1 LLHILPVPLPWFI
14 VGPMMG
20 LSVVGLYAVANLHL
34 GVSGSFVQFVDY
46 ARNRPIQPWR
56 LWFLAGLLIGGALV
70 AMLGTSPQFGIN
82 YGSLSDLLP
91 LGLLV
96 PVLFV
101 GGTLIGFGARWCG
114 ACTSGH
120 AVSGCSTR
128 SPGSYVAAMTFFVT
142 AVAIT
147 LALHAATGGRL

>member
-1 LLHILPVPLPWFI
+1 MLHILPVPLPWFI

-70 AMLGTSPQFGIN
+70 HELAFVTTIWISPSSGVTDPDRILMSVDFPAPFSPHN
-82 YGSLSDLLP
+82 
-91 LGLLV
+91 
-96 PVLFV
+96 
-101 GGTLIGFGARWCG
+101 
-114 ACTSGH
+114 ACTSP
-120 AVSGCSTR
+120 R
-128 SPGSYVAAMTFFVT
+128 
-142 AVAIT
+142 AISMVMLWSACT
-147 LALHAATGGRL
+147 PPYDLLMLRI

>member
-1 LLHILPVPLPWFI
+1 MIVPGYSCSTGSQQSAYTLRAGHDGACAQTRGIIAGRLFLLHILPVPLPWFI

-101 GGTLIGFGARWCG
+101 GGTLIGFGA
-114 ACTSGH
+114 
-120 AVSGCSTR
+120 
-128 SPGSYVAAMTFFVT
+128 
-142 AVAIT
+142 
-147 LALHAATGGRL
+147 